1 MSDAIYTTVHKG
13 ANRRFTY
20 TVEDADGTDM
30 DPTTVAVTVQ
40 TPELSETTYTY
51 GSDSYPVLS
60 ATGIYYIDV
69 SMDTC
74 GWWALRWLA
83 TGTGQTAWET
93 AIYVSP
99 SEF

>member
-1 MSDAIYTTVHKG
+1 MAIYDTSHKG

-20 TVEDADGTDM
+20 TVEDAAGTDM

-40 TPELSETTYTY
+40 TPELVETTYTY
-51 GSDSYPVLS
+51 GSDSYPVKS

-69 SMDTC
+69 SLTSS
-74 GWWALRWLA
+74 GWWMLRWLA

-93 AIYVSP
+93 AHYVSP